1 MELIVLWDID
11 HTLIENAGVSKEIY
25 AAAFAQ
31 LAGREPTAP
40 AHTEGRT
47 DRLIMRDMFLHD
59 GLPVP
64 EWPDIEAAL
73 AQAGHERL
81 DELRLRGTAL
91 PGVHEALK
99 AASVMSGWVSS
110 VLTGNI
116 AANARVKLS
125 AFGLDSLL
133 DLSVGAYG
141 ADAELRPEL
150 VAVAR
155 ERIQQLRG
163 VTADVPAVLV
173 GDTPR
178 DVEAAL
184 ASGSG
189 IVAVSSGIHSPAEL
203 AAAGAPEVLP
213 DLSDTKRVL
222 QVLESFARHG
232 KRPRTSLDRPRTR

>member
-25 AAAFAQ
+25 AAAFSA
-31 LAGREPTAP
+31 LTGREPTGP
-40 AHTEGRT
+40 ARTEGRT
-47 DRLIMRDMFLHD
+47 DRLVMHDMFVRD
-59 GLPVP
+59 GLPAP
-64 EWPDIEAAL
+64 DWPGIEAAL
-73 AQAGHERL
+73 ERAGSERR
-81 DELRLRGTAL
+81 DALRSRGWAL
-91 PGVHEALK
+91 PGAHEALK
-99 AASVMSGWVSS
+99 AASARSGWVSS

-133 DLSVGAYG
+133 DLPVGAYG
-141 ADAELRPEL
+141 ADADLRPDL

-155 ERIQQLRG
+155 ERVQRLRA
-163 VTADVPAVLV
+163 VRVDTPIVLV

-184 ASGSG
+184 ATGCG
-189 IVAVSSGIHSPAEL
+189 IVAVASGLHDRAEL

-213 DLSDTKRVL
+213 DLADAKRL
-222 QVLESFARHG
+222 LSVLESLVGDG
-232 KRPRTSLDRPRTR
+232 KRPRTSSGRP

>member
-25 AAAFAQ
+25 AAAFSE
-31 LAGREPTAP
+31 LAGREPTGP
-40 AHTEGRT
+40 ARTEGRT
-47 DRLIMRDMFLHD
+47 DRLIMRDMFVRD

-64 EWPDIEAAL
+64 DWPGIEAAL
-73 AQAGHERL
+73 ERAGRERL
-81 DELRLRGTAL
+81 DALRSRGWAL
-91 PGVHEALK
+91 PGAHEALK
-99 AASVMSGWVSS
+99 AASALSGWVSS

-133 DLSVGAYG
+133 DLPVGAYG
-141 ADAELRPEL
+141 ADADLRPDL

-155 ERIQQLRG
+155 ERAQRLRG
-163 VTADVPAVLV
+163 VRVDTPIVLV

-184 ASGSG
+184 ATGCG
-189 IVAVSSGIHSPAEL
+189 IVAVASGLHDRAEL

-213 DLSDTKRVL
+213 DLADAKRL
-222 QVLESFARHG
+222 LSVLESLAADG
-232 KRPRTSLDRPRTR
+232 KRPRTSSGRP

>member
-25 AAAFAQ
+25 AAAFTA
-31 LAGREPTAP
+31 LSGREPSGP
-40 AHTEGRT
+40 ARTEGRT
-47 DRLIMRDMFLHD
+47 DRLIMRDMFLRD

-64 EWPDIEAAL
+64 EWSDIETAL
-73 AQAGHERL
+73 TQAGHERL
-81 DELRLRGTAL
+81 DELRSRGAVL

-99 AASVMSGWVSS
+99 AASVRSGWVSS

-116 AANARVKLS
+116 ASNARVKLS
-125 AFGLDSLL
+125 AFGLDSLV

-141 ADAELRPEL
+141 ADADLRPDL

-155 ERIQQLRG
+155 ERIERLRG
-163 VTADVPAVLV
+163 VPAGVPAVLV

-184 ASGSG
+184 ATGSG
-189 IVAVSSGIHSPAEL
+189 IVAVASGVHCAGEL
-203 AAAGAPEVLP
+203 AAAGAPEVLS
-213 DLSDTKRVL
+213 DLSDTKRVIRI
-222 QVLESFARHG
+222 LESFAGQG
-232 KRPRTSLDRPRTR
+232 KRPRTSSDRP